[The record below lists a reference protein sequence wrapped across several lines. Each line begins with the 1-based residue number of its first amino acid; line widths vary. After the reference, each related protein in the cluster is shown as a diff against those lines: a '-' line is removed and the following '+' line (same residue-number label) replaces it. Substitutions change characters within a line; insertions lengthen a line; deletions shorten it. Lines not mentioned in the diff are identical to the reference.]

1 MSFDYELGDRV
12 PMEPAEAQGQNA
24 KMNPDGQGALEEPIQ
39 QEQIQQPEPQTQQME
54 CKFNEAALNELKQ
67 QIAGLQ
73 DLFVRRLYDD
83 KQKAALI
90 SSLEE
95 KASFAYVEPFI
106 SDIILVLDRL
116 DKAAPECLEFAS
128 SIAEELYE
136 ILNRRGVERIKV
148 TQRFDP
154 ALNKAIR
161 VENDDTVDAPKVT
174 KIIRHGYTFGGK
186 VVRPAE
192 VVVARKKRGV

>member
-1 MSFDYELGDRV
+1 MSFDYKLEDSV
-12 PMEPAEAQGQNA
+12 PMESAETQGQKA
-24 KMNPDGQGALEEPIQ
+24 QMSPDGKETLAEPIQ
-39 QEQIQQPEPQTQQME
+39 HEQSQQAEQQMQQ

-95 KASFAYVEPFI
+95 KASFAYMEPFV

-116 DKAAPECLEFAS
+116 DKAAPESLEFAS

-136 ILNRRGVERIKV
+136 ILNRRGVERIHVTHEFNPAQNKV
-148 TQRFDP
+148 
-154 ALNKAIR
+154 IR
-161 VENDDTVDAPKVT
+161 VEDDETADSPRISRIV
-174 KIIRHGYTFGGK
+174 RNGYTFMGK

-192 VVVARKKRGV
+192 VVVAKRRNV

>member
-1 MSFDYELGDRV
+1 MNFDYELGDRV
-12 PMEPAEAQGQNA
+12 PMETADVQDQEE
-24 KMNPDGQGALEEPIQ
+24 KPDFENRKSLEEPIQ
-39 QEQIQQPEPQTQQME
+39 QEQPRQTEPEIHQQPE
-54 CKFNEAALNELKQ
+54 CKFNEVVLNEIKQ
-67 QIAGLQ
+67 QISGLQ

-83 KQKAALI
+83 KQKTALI

-95 KASFAYVEPFI
+95 KATFAYVEPFV

-116 DKAAPECLEFAS
+116 DKAAPESLEFAS

-148 TQRFDP
+148 THKFDP
-154 ALNKAIR
+154 ALNKVVR
-161 VENDDTVDAPKVT
+161 VENDDAADTPRVT
-174 KIIRHGYTFGGK
+174 RTIRNGYTFNGK

-192 VVVARKKRGV
+192 VVVARKKNF

>member
-12 PMEPAEAQGQNA
+12 PMESAETQSQ
-24 KMNPDGQGALEEPIQ
+24 KPQTSSDGQEALVEPIQ
-39 QEQIQQPEPQTQQME
+39 QEQSQQAEQQMQQ

-90 SSLEE
+90 NSLEE
-95 KASFAYVEPFI
+95 KASFAYVEPFV

-116 DKAAPECLEFAS
+116 DKATPESLEFAS

-148 TQRFDP
+148 TQKFDP
-154 ALNKAIR
+154 ALNKAVR
-161 VENDDTVDAPKVT
+161 VENDDAADTPRVT
-174 KIIRHGYTFGGK
+174 KIIRHGYTFNGN

-192 VVVARKKRGV
+192 VVVARRKRSV

>member
-1 MSFDYELGDRV
+1 MRYDYKLEDSV
-12 PMEPAEAQGQNA
+12 PMESAETQGQKA
-24 KMNPDGQGALEEPIQ
+24 QMSPDGKETLAEPIQ
-39 QEQIQQPEPQTQQME
+39 HEQSQQAEQQMQQ

-83 KQKAALI
+83 KQKTALI

-95 KASFAYVEPFI
+95 KASFAYVEPFV

-116 DKAAPECLEFAS
+116 DKAAPESLEFAS

-148 TQRFDP
+148 TQKFDP
-154 ALNKAIR
+154 ALNKAVR
-161 VENDDTVDAPKVT
+161 VENDDTVDVPRVT

-192 VVVARKKRGV
+192 VVVARKKRSV

>member
-12 PMEPAEAQGQNA
+12 PIESENAQGQET
-24 KMNPDGQGALEEPIQ
+24 KMDPGVQEMAEKPIQ
-39 QEQIQQPEPQTQQME
+39 PEQIQKVE
-54 CKFNEAALNELKQ
+54 CKFNEAVVNELRQ
-67 QIAGLQ
+67 QITGLQ

-83 KQKAALI
+83 KQKAVLI

-106 SDIILVLDRL
+106 SDVILVLDRL
-116 DKAAPECLEFAS
+116 DKAAPEALEFAA

-148 TQRFDP
+148 TQKFDP
-154 ALNKAIR
+154 ALNKAVR
-161 VENDDTVDAPKVT
+161 VEHDDTADAPRVT
-174 KIIRHGYTFGGK
+174 KIIRNGYTFNGK
-186 VVRPAE
+186 VIRPVE
-192 VVVARKKRGV
+192 VVVARKRKGCLND